1 MVAASLTHM
10 LSHRGSWTPS
20 FAGKTC
26 ASVGTDLGSII
37 TAKMAGLTDPGAALD
52 LFSLGGTNGGMFTA
66 SAFWDEATKYFNKSA

>member
-1 MVAASLTHM
+1 MQSVIQTRFMQVAPASHGGDLNT
-10 LSHRGSWTPS
+10 G
-20 FAGKTC
+20 A
-26 ASVGTDLGSII
+26 DLGSII